1 MSEFF
6 DISAALDAR
15 TATIPGT
22 PPVALP
28 NSKFE
33 PVKGTLYLRVDML
46 PADTEGSSIGIGS
59 GGTDDYVGIYLVN
72 IFAPVDDPDGK
83 FAAYT
88 MADTV
93 ADHYKEGTLLTYNG
107 RVVRCESTS
116 LAPAIRSDDRWQ
128 VPVRIRYYSH
138 LQKR

>member
-1 MSEFF
+1 MSVFF

-15 TATIPGT
+15 TATISGT

-28 NSKFE
+28 NSKYE
-33 PVKGTLYLRVDML
+33 PTKGVLYLKVDLL
-46 PADTEGSSIGIGS
+46 PADTEGSSIGIGN
-59 GGTDDYVGIYLVN
+59 GGTDDYVGVYLIN
-72 IFAPVDDPDGK
+72 IFAPADDVDGK

-107 RVVRCESTS
+107 RVVRCESAS
-116 LAPAIRSDDRWQ
+116 LAPAQRSGDRWQ

-138 LQKR
+138 QPKR